1 MYGKAKLNMVK
12 SCKTKQHEIFKG
24 TENVNDFTFFPG
36 IKMLSL
42 ELSLI
47 TSDFIL
53 NMVYGIKMN
62 APSLAT

>member
-47 TSDFIL
+47 TSADT
-53 NMVYGIKMN
+53 
-62 APSLAT
+62 A